1 MDAKEGACSLR
12 SMADAAGIPR
22 KRMYSLTEIARATGI
37 PRSTLQ
43 ESVRDGDLKAFM
55 PPGRRRGMLVAP
67 EWFDDWME
75 RGTAWAKQAWC
86 AAAR

>member
-12 SMADAAGIPR
+12 AMADAAGIPS

-55 PPGRRRGMLVAP
+55 PPGRKRGMLVAP

-75 RGTAWAKQAWC
+75 RGTAWARQSWC

>member
-12 SMADAAGIPR
+12 AMADAAGIPS

-86 AAAR
+86 ATAR

>member
-12 SMADAAGIPR
+12 SMADAAGIPS
-22 KRMYSLTEIARATGI
+22 KRMYSLTEIAYATGI
-37 PRSTLQ
+37 PRSTLA

-55 PPGRRRGMLVAP
+55 PPGRKRGMLVAP

-75 RGTAWAKQAWC
+75 RGSAWARQAWC
-86 AAAR
+86 AEAR